1 MLHEEVY
8 IFYMKIE
15 KDRERKR
22 KVMMEKDIKKKKIS
36 SRFALSLRRNTD
48 EQKHHTFIHLSN

>member
-36 SRFALSLRRNTD
+36 SRFA
-48 EQKHHTFIHLSN
+48 IA